1 MKKLSLTSLSTE
13 RLSSGRLPSKMALS
27 KECWEG
33 DCFSV
38 WWRRPAA
45 TEGEDSSERWPCSL
59 QTHTHTGSKSKVKRV
74 KLGLI

>member
-1 MKKLSLTSLSTE
+1 MMTTMLYVKRTLSIPESIKVKKLSLMSLSTE

-45 TEGEDSSERWPCSL
+45 TEGEDSSER
-59 QTHTHTGSKSKVKRV
+59 
-74 KLGLI
+74 